1 MGLANIAKTKGAADN
16 AASRL
21 ANKRGAVAV
30 RVAEKPGYGILV
42 SPLGAAPA
50 GTELKLHQ
58 PDVQGLPL
66 VTALTGARSPEGRVT
81 HRTAPGDLIVLE
93 AAFIEGDAL
102 VCGRVAGRIHD
113 GMSGPVQV
121 MKALARISAANVHKG
136 GFSQWVSIPDPL
148 AARVMRN
155 AGDVEALV
163 MSQIGR
169 EFPGGEV
176 SFYMRSR
183 AGRQEFKMDPGE
195 KAAAYVTRL
204 VEANRL
210 LAGGPVEL
218 MPIFSVHVGRDQ
230 SLREGINTRVETVGK
245 VLGSV
250 SKLYGEGY
258 VPSLLI
264 LCDEDKWA
272 FGGKTEKTHRVAACV
287 EPLDVV
293 APIDRK
299 MIGTANMKDASG
311 KPMKPFETR
320 ELWSAE
326 QMAVDAKRRA
336 PEKATSAPGYD
347 DDGDDQP
354 TAPLPFRSAQAR
366 RPLPGGM
373 R

>member
-16 AASRL
+16 AASKL
-21 ANKRGAVAV
+21 VSKRGAVAI
-30 RVAEKPGYGILV
+30 RVSEKPGHGILV

-50 GTELKLHQ
+50 GTELRLQQ
-58 PDVQGLPL
+58 PEIQGLSL
-66 VTALTGARSPEGRVT
+66 ASALAGARSAEGRVT
-81 HRTAPGDLIVLE
+81 HRTAPGDIIVLE
-93 AAFIEGDAL
+93 AAFVEGDAL

-121 MKALARISAANVHKG
+121 MKALARISAASVNKG
-136 GFSQWVSIPDPL
+136 GFTQWVSIPDPL
-148 AARVMRN
+148 AARVMRT

-163 MSQIGR
+163 MSQVGR
-169 EFPGGEV
+169 EFPGGDV
-176 SFYMRSR
+176 SFFMRSR

-195 KAAAYVTRL
+195 KPAAYLKRL
-204 VEANRL
+204 LETNRL

-218 MPIFSVHVGRDQ
+218 MPIFSVHVGREQ
-230 SLREGINTRVETVGK
+230 SLREGINTRVETAGK
-245 VLGSV
+245 VLGTV

-272 FGGKTEKTHRVAACV
+272 FGGKTGKTHRVAACV
-287 EPLDVV
+287 EPLEIVP
-293 APIDRK
+293 PIDRK

-311 KPMKPFETR
+311 RPMKPFETR

-326 QMAVDAKRRA
+326 QMASDAKRRA
-336 PEKATSAPGYD
+336 PEKAASTPGFD

-354 TAPLPFRSAQAR
+354 RASLPFRSAQPR
-366 RPLPGGM
+366 RLLPGMG
-373 R
+373 

>member
-1 MGLANIAKTKGAADN
+1 MGLGNIAKTKGAADN

-21 ANKRGAVAV
+21 ATKRGAVAI
-30 RVAEKPGYGILV
+30 RVSDKPGHGILV
-42 SPLGAAPA
+42 SPLVSAPA
-50 GTELKLHQ
+50 GTELRLLQ
-58 PDVQGLPL
+58 PEVQGLPL
-66 VTALTGARSPEGRVT
+66 ATALAGARSPEGRVT

-93 AAFIEGDAL
+93 AAYVDGDAL

-136 GFSQWVSIPDPL
+136 GFTQWVSIPDPL
-148 AARVMRN
+148 AARVMRS
-155 AGDVEALV
+155 AADVEALV
-163 MSQIGR
+163 NSQVGR
-169 EFPGGEV
+169 DFPGGEV
-176 SFYMRSR
+176 SFFMRSR

-195 KAAAYVTRL
+195 KPAAYVKRL
-204 VEANRL
+204 IEANRL

-230 SLREGINTRVETVGK
+230 SLREGINTRVETGRPVVGT
-245 VLGSV
+245 V

-264 LCDEDKWA
+264 ICDEEKWA
-272 FGGKTEKTHRVAACV
+272 FGGKTDKRHRVAACV
-287 EPLDVV
+287 EPLEIVP
-293 APIDRK
+293 PIDRK
-299 MIGTANMKDASG
+299 MIGTANMRDASG

-326 QMAVDAKRRA
+326 QMATDAKRRA
-336 PEKATSAPGYD
+336 PQKPAPTQDYH

-354 TAPLPFRSAQAR
+354 RAPLPFRSAQAR
-366 RPLPGGM
+366 RPLPGM